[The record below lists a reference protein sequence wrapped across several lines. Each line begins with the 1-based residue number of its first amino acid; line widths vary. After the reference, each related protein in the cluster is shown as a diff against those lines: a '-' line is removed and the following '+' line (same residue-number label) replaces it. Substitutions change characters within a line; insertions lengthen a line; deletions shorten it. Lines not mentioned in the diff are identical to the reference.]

1 MQIYSSSFH
10 RRHRL
15 LAAIPQLQETLF
27 HASRPT
33 GAMADIQ
40 TPQADV
46 GNSALPRYGQGGVQ
60 ASNHSTEALVSA
72 GNQDGLTHLNITYP
86 QSLSP
91 RAEAVVEQILQDNFG
106 ERKVIRHGCKVTKI
120 NNTPQGPMRI
130 SNEAATLHY
139 RREHTTIPVPTVY
152 EATSNSVTM
161 DFIEGSN
168 LEEAWNDLSDTES
181 TAIAEQLG
189 DYLVQLR
196 NLRRSV
202 IGSFDSG
209 PALDSRFFINQ
220 GGPFQTVSEY
230 IDFVLSDPPRNWPGA
245 APLHN
250 IVRSQM
256 RTNYDVVFTHGDLK
270 GVNIIVKGARIEAII
285 DWEYAGYYPEYLEI
299 VSALRAAQWDCP
311 YYAALLDI
319 FPQRYDAEYVTD
331 FLVSRITRNG
341 M

>member
-46 GNSALPRYGQGGVQ
+46 GNSALPRCGQGGVQ

-86 QSLSP
+86 HSLSP

-120 NNTPQGPMRI
+120 NNTPEGPMRI

-168 LEEAWNDLSDTES
+168 LEEAWNDLSDTEI

-202 IGSFDSG
+202 SVLLTAVQFLTLGFSSTKVARFRLCLNMSISSCPTLLGTGRGRRLCTISCVARCG
-209 PALDSRFFINQ
+209 P
-220 GGPFQTVSEY
+220 TT
-230 IDFVLSDPPRNWPGA
+230 
-245 APLHN
+245 
-250 IVRSQM
+250 M
-256 RTNYDVVFTHGDLK
+256 
-270 GVNIIVKGARIEAII
+270 
-285 DWEYAGYYPEYLEI
+285 
-299 VSALRAAQWDCP
+299 
-311 YYAALLDI
+311 
-319 FPQRYDAEYVTD
+319 
-331 FLVSRITRNG
+331 
-341 M
+341 